1 MNKTFQTFIQY
12 LRGSS
17 RLGFRVLVGEK
28 MNNINTD
35 GLVKS
40 LQSRRSRESGSP
52 EVPDFPGFPRS
63 RE

>member
-28 MNNINTD
+28 MNNINTESNSNKEA
-35 GLVKS
+35 VYCQEKS
-40 LQSRRSRESGSP
+40 
-52 EVPDFPGFPRS
+52 GFRIATEPTIFVL
-63 RE
+63 